1 MLVIFSDDR
10 AHDSRTA
17 YREADSMKERNVR
30 IIATTVNEY
39 GYVPEKVR
47 KLATNSKY
55 AMSIQM
61 SNTAYY
67 AKKLVS
73 LICEAEV

>member
-1 MLVIFSDDR
+1 MLVIFSDGR
-10 AHDSRTA
+10 AHDITTA
-17 YREADSMKERNVR
+17 YREANSMKERNVR

-39 GYVPEKVR
+39 GYVPEKLR
-47 KLATNSKY
+47 RLATNSKY
-55 AMSIQM
+55 AMSMEM

-73 LICEAEV
+73 LIYEAQV

>member
-1 MLVIFSDDR
+1 MLVIFSDGR
-10 AHDSRTA
+10 AHDITTA

-30 IIATTVNEY
+30 IIAMTVNEH
-39 GYVPEKVR
+39 GYVSEKLR
-47 KLATNSKY
+47 RLATNPKY
-55 AMSIQM
+55 AISIEM

-73 LICEAEV
+73 LICEAQV